1 MNLSLKITSKM
12 TLLYENYIIRRVLWH
27 EKCICNERNMLLVL
41 VLTNIIRCMIEDL
54 SDIDEYIKCNL
65 DVSSII

>member
-27 EKCICNERNMLLVL
+27 VILVL

-54 SDIDEYIKCNL
+54 SDIHEYIKCNL
-65 DVSSII
+65 DV